1 MTDDPTISKDKSWGE
16 YLANIPYVGDFFDP
30 KEKVAVLRMSGVI
43 ADTSVM
49 RRAGINYH
57 KFDEAID
64 KAFELKNIRAVAL
77 VINSPGGSPAQCS
90 LISDRIRALADEKE
104 IPVFAFVE
112 DVAASGGYW
121 LACVGNEIY
130 AQETSIVGS
139 IGVISAGFGM
149 DQFIKKYDISRRVHT
164 SGRDKSFLDP
174 FKPERADDLDRL
186 KSIQREMH
194 GSFKNWVIDR
204 RGERLRENEDVLM
217 EGAFW
222 TGAKALE
229 LGLIDGIGNVNA
241 VIKGKFGND
250 IRFVDCSPEKKG
262 LLSSLLPL
270 GGDSKIDIGTIVD
283 VAEEKSLWNRFGL

>member
-1 MTDDPTISKDKSWGE
+1 MTNDPTLSKNRSWGE
-16 YLANIPYVGDFFDP
+16 YFADIPYLGDFIQP

-64 KAFELKNIRAVAL
+64 KAFELKNLRAVAL

-90 LISDRIRALADEKE
+90 LLSGCIRALVEEKE
-104 IPVFAFVE
+104 IPVYAFVE

-121 LACVGNEIY
+121 LACIGDEIY
-130 AQETSIVGS
+130 AQETSIIGS

-149 DQFIKKYDISRRVHT
+149 DAFIKKHDITRRVHT

-174 FKPERADDLDRL
+174 FKPERADDVDRL
-186 KSIQREMH
+186 KSIQEEMH
-194 GSFKNWVIDR
+194 ESFKDWVIDR
-204 RGERLRENEDVLM
+204 RGGILRESQDKLM

-222 TGAKALE
+222 TGTKALE
-229 LGLIDGIGNVNA
+229 YGLIDGIGNVNN
-241 VIKGKFGND
+241 VMKSKFGKE
-250 IRFVDCSPEKKG
+250 IKFVDCSPEKKSF
-262 LLSSLLPL
+262 LASLLPL
-270 GGDSKIDIGTIVD
+270 GGDAKVDIGALVD